1 MASEPVRRRFTVAQF
16 EQMGHSG
23 ILAEDDRVELIAGEI
38 IEMAAIGQRHA
49 ACVKLLVRLLVQFFG
64 NAAIIGAQD
73 PIVIGD
79 DYEPQ
84 PDLMVLKPRD
94 DFYAG
99 GHPTPEDVLL
109 LIEIADSSLRFDRRV
124 KLPLYAD
131 AGIPE
136 TWLLDLNA
144 NRIERHS
151 NPADGAYR
159 VVRRFRPGQTIASAT
174 VPGLSFPVSTLLIV

>member
-1 MASEPVRRRFTVAQF
+1 MASEPARRRFTVAQF
-16 EQMGHSG
+16 EQMGQSG

-49 ACVKLLVRLLVQFFG
+49 GCLNRLQYLLIRHFD
-64 NAAIIGAQD
+64 NSAIVTGQN
-73 PIVIGD
+73 PLVIGD
-79 DYEPQ
+79 EYEPQ
-84 PDLMVLKPRD
+84 PDVMVLRPRD
-94 DFYAG
+94 DFYAS

-136 TWLLDLNA
+136 TWLLDLNT

-159 VVRRFRPGQTIASAT
+159 VVRRFRPSQTIASAT